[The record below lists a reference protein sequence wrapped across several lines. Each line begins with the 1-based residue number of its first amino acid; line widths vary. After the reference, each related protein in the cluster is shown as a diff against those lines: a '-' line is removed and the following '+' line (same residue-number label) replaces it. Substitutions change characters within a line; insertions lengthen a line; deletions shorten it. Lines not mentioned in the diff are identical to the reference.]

1 MTIKNRIVIWYTIWM
16 AVLAAIMLSV
26 VLSGSGY
33 ILQREARSELEENVQ
48 EAAED
53 IEFYR
58 DGSISLEEVEFFD
71 DGVYIAVFDHDGSF
85 LGGRNREDLSGYP
98 LSVGR
103 ITEVDGASGSWF
115 ILDEEGPGG
124 VIVRGMMRSSYGV
137 GAYMGS
143 MQLLV
148 IILLPVILLLSA
160 LGGYFIVRRS
170 FKPADRAIAAADDI
184 IGSNDLSK
192 RIGLGDGSDEIHRM
206 ASAFDGML
214 ERLEAAFAKEKQ
226 FTSDA
231 SHELRTPISVIMA
244 ESEYAL
250 EHTDDCER
258 MADALSHIHR
268 QAGKMSAL
276 VSELLSLAR
285 ADKGTLKPSYENFNL
300 YELGEM
306 VLSTMKDRAAEKNIS
321 LSMKGERNLMVRADQ
336 GMLTRVLINYIS
348 NAVQY
353 GNEDGWVLLRIV
365 RKNGWAEIS
374 VEDNGKGIRAED
386 LGRIWD
392 RFYQAD
398 ASRSS
403 QSSGAGLGLSIVK
416 SIAAAHGGEV
426 GVESVYGE
434 GSTFY
439 FRIPADEK

>member
-143 MQLLV
+143 MQL
-148 IILLPVILLLSA
+148 
-160 LGGYFIVRRS
+160 
-170 FKPADRAIAAADDI
+170 RAIAAADDI

-258 MADALSHIHR
+258 MAEALSHIHR

-403 QSSGAGLGLSIVK
+403 QLSGAGLGLSIVK